1 MIQPTRRAV
10 VLTAAAVPLSL
21 AIAAANAA
29 LWPFGLAYLLL
40 VLAFIA
46 LDGARTLPPWRL
58 AVSIKPVDSLF
69 IGEAADLNVSLATDW
84 PSPPAMIEA
93 HLDLPPILDA
103 PVTSRTRMWPERA
116 ISFDIPLRP
125 MRRGLAEIEALWLRW
140 RGAFGLVER
149 RYRMGMGVKVHILPS
164 IRAARG
170 AALRFAAID
179 AMLGVKAQRE
189 LGTGT
194 EFDALRDYMPGLD
207 RRTIDWKHSAR
218 HSRLVSKEFRTERNH
233 QIIFAFDTGHLMQEP
248 LAGIPKL
255 DHAINA
261 ALLLAYVSLK
271 AGDRVGLLAFD
282 AQVDRYVQPVGG
294 VQSFG
299 RLRRQVA
306 EIEYAAVET
315 NFTLGLSD
323 LMGRLNRRSLIILMT
338 EFVDTVT
345 AELMVENV
353 ARLAQRH
360 LVLFVTLKDPQ
371 VEAMIAHRPGGFHD
385 VATSVAAED
394 MRRDR
399 LIVLERLRRLG
410 ILCIEAPHERFGAD
424 LLNRYLEIKRRGLI

>member
-1 MIQPTRRAV
+1 MIQPTRRAI
-10 VLTAAAVPLSL
+10 VLVAAAVPLSL
-21 AIAAANAA
+21 AIAALDAG
-29 LWPFGLAYLLL
+29 LWPVGLAYLLL
-40 VLAFIA
+40 VLAMIGLDA
-46 LDGARTLPPWRL
+46 LRALPPGRL
-58 AVSIKPVDSLF
+58 SVAVRPIDSLF
-69 IGEAADLNVSLATDW
+69 IGEMAALNISVATDW
-84 PSPPAMIEA
+84 PVLPAAVEA
-93 HLDLPPILDA
+93 HLDTGTIVESSPI
-103 PVTSRTRMWPERA
+103 SRARFWPERA
-116 ISFDIPLRP
+116 VSFDIPLRP
-125 MRRGLAEIEALWLRW
+125 VRRGLAQIEALWLRW

-149 RYRMGMGVKVHILPS
+149 HYRMAMGVNVHVLPS
-164 IRAARG
+164 IRGARG

-179 AMLGVKAQRE
+179 AVLGVKAQRE

-218 HSRLVSKEFRTERNH
+218 HNRLVSKEFRTERNH

-248 LAGIPKL
+248 LAGMPKL

-261 ALLLAYVSLK
+261 GLLLAYVSLK

-282 AQVDRYVQPVGG
+282 AQVDRYLEPAGG

-315 NFTLGLSD
+315 NFTLGLTD

-360 LVLFVTLKDPQ
+360 MVLFVTLEDPQ
-371 VEAMIAHRPGGFHD
+371 VEAMIEKPPRVFRE
-385 VATSVAAED
+385 VAESVSADD

-399 LIVLERLRRLG
+399 LVVLERLRRLG
-410 ILCIEAPHERFGAD
+410 VHCIETPHERIGTD
-424 LLNRYLEIKRRGLI
+424 LLNHYLEIKRRGLI

>member
-1 MIQPTRRAV
+1 MIHPTRRAI
-10 VLTAAAVPLSL
+10 VLVAAAVPLSL
-21 AIAAANAA
+21 TIAAFDAG
-29 LWPFGLAYLLL
+29 LWPAGLAYLLV
-40 VLAFIA
+40 VLGLIA
-46 LDGARTLPPWRL
+46 LDGLRALPPRRL
-58 AVSIKPVDSLF
+58 SVAVTPVDSLF
-69 IGEAADLNVSLATDW
+69 IGEMAALSISLATDW
-84 PSPPAMIEA
+84 PTPPAAIEA
-93 HLDLPPILDA
+93 RLDA
-103 PVTSRTRMWPERA
+103 GAIVDTPPLARAGFWPERA
-116 ISFDIPLRP
+116 VSFEIP
-125 MRRGLAEIEALWLRW
+125 MRPIRRGMAEIEALWLRW

-149 RYRMGMGVKVHILPS
+149 QYRMAMGVKVHILPS
-164 IRAARG
+164 IRGARG

-194 EFDALRDYMPGLD
+194 EFDALRDYIPGLD

-218 HSRLVSKEFRTERNH
+218 HNRLVSKEFRTERNH

-261 ALLLAYVSLK
+261 GLQLAYVSLK

-282 AQVDRYVQPVGG
+282 AQVDRYLEPVGG

-299 RLRRQVA
+299 RLRRQAA
-306 EIEYAAVET
+306 EFDYTAVET
-315 NFTLGLSD
+315 NFTLGLTD

-353 ARLAQRH
+353 SRLAQRH

-371 VEAMIAHRPGGFHD
+371 IAAMIDHRPQMFRE
-385 VATSVAAED
+385 VAESVAAED
-394 MRRDR
+394 TRRDR
-399 LIVLERLRRLG
+399 LVVLERLRRLG
-410 ILCIEAPHERFGAD
+410 VHCIETQHERLGTD
-424 LLNRYLEIKRRGLI
+424 LLNQYLEIKRRGLI